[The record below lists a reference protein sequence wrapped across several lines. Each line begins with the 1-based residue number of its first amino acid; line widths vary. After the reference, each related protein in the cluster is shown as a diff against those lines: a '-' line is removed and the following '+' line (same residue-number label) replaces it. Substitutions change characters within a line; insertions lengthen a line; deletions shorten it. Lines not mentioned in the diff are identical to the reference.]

1 MLRQGHFEARRLISG
16 VRPPILDE
24 SGIVAAITHLIN
36 EQQRQ
41 NGPKIEFHSKVEFKR
56 LNATLENSIYRIV
69 QEGIAN
75 ACTHSKS
82 KKVRV
87 DLTEQ
92 KNKMRIE
99 IRDWGIGFQ
108 QNEAEE
114 GRFGL
119 EGIRQRARLLGGS
132 FVIKSAPGNGTRLVV
147 ELPIK

>member
-41 NGPKIEFHSKVEFKR
+41 KGPRIEFRNKVEFKR
-56 LNATLENSIYRIV
+56 LNPTLENSIYRIV

-75 ACTHSKS
+75 ACTHSQS

-87 DLTEQ
+87 DLIEQ
-92 KNKMRIE
+92 EHKMRIE
-99 IRDWGIGFQ
+99 IRDWGVGFQ
-108 QNEAEE
+108 RDEAEE
-114 GRFGL
+114 GRYGL
-119 EGIRQRARLLGGS
+119 EGIQQRARLLGGT
-132 FVIKSAPGNGTRLVV
+132 FDIKSAPGQGTRLIV
-147 ELPIK
+147 ELPIR